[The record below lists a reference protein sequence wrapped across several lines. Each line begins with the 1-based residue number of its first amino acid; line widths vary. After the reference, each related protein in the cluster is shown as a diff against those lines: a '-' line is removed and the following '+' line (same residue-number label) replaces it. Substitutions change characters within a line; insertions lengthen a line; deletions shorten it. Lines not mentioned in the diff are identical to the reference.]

1 MSDLARAIHDSGH
14 KIVLA
19 VTGGGMGAIHDL
31 LTTPG
36 ASRSI
41 LEAIVPY
48 SSEALSSFLG
58 GRPDQ
63 FCSSAAAR
71 SMATAALERAKQ
83 LSSPN
88 HDGFRLLGGG
98 CTASLASDHPK
109 QGYHRVHIAIQS
121 PSRTKSASIRL
132 AKGRRSRNQE
142 DEVASA
148 LLMNLIHSHVTNS
161 KLNWT
166 TGFADEPVEC
176 NGIEAPEGWRQL
188 LNGECAWASGNGE
201 RNGEKL
207 FGDKQPIA
215 IYSGAFHPRHPG
227 HEQIARIGADRYGR
241 VVHEISI
248 RNVEKPP
255 LDFLEMA
262 SRAAQ
267 FQSGEELVFSSAP
280 TFVQKARI
288 FPGCSFLVGVDTI
301 RRIAL
306 PNFYG
311 GEPARDEA
319 IAELKRLGCR
329 FLVFGRLLDGQF
341 QEFAPSEVT
350 PMLAE
355 LCDVISE
362 QDFRMD
368 VSSAAIRGAKAS
380 SRF

>member
-19 VTGGGMGAIHDL
+19 VTGGGIGAIHDL

-48 SSEALSSFLG
+48 GSEALSNFLG

-63 FCSSAAAR
+63 FCSSATSRAMAMAAF
-71 SMATAALERAKQ
+71 ERAKH
-83 LSSPN
+83 LSSPRD
-88 HDGFRLLGGG
+88 DGVRLLGAS

-109 QGYHRVHIAIQS
+109 QGDHRVHAAIQS
-121 PSRTKSASIRL
+121 PSMTKSASIRL
-132 AKGRRSRNQE
+132 VKGRRSRNQE

-148 LLMNLIHSHVTNS
+148 LLMNLIHSHVANS

-166 TGFADEPVEC
+166 PGFADEPIEG
-176 NGIEAPEGWRQL
+176 NGIEAPDGWQKL
-188 LNGECAWASGNGE
+188 LNGDCAWASGNGE
-201 RNGEKL
+201 RSGEKL
-207 FGDKQPIA
+207 VGDKQPIA

-241 VVHEISI
+241 IVHEISI

-262 SRAAQ
+262 SRAPQ
-267 FQSGEELVFSSAP
+267 FQPGEELVFSSAP

-288 FPGCSFLVGVDTI
+288 FPGCAFLVGLDTI

-306 PNFYG
+306 PNYYG
-311 GEPARDEA
+311 GEQARDEA

-329 FLVFGRLLDGQF
+329 FVVFGRLLDGQF
-341 QEFAPSEVT
+341 QEFAPSEVA
-350 PMLAE
+350 PSLVE
-355 LCDVISE
+355 LCDVVSE
-362 QDFRMD
+362 REFRVD
-368 VSSAAIRGAKAS
+368 VSSTAIREAKGS